1 MLNHCRIFALPS
13 SAILLFVSEIL
24 VAPCTFAEAAD
35 PTPDYTRQIRPLLA
49 NRCLGCHGA
58 DPKTRKAGLR
68 LDDLASATSKLE
80 SGSRAISPG
89 KPDTSE
95 LIARIA
101 TDDEFT
107 RMPPPESG
115 KPLSAEEQNLLKRWI
130 ADGAKYQR
138 HWAFDAPKQSALP
151 IKLSKPRWVRH
162 PIDRFV
168 MARLDHEGLQPAPEA
183 DRYTIIRR
191 LSLDLTGLPPSIDEV
206 DRFVADK
213 SPKAYENMVD
223 RLLESTAYG
232 ERWARVWLDLAR
244 YADSAGYAQDPAR
257 TIWRFRDWVIQSL
270 NANLPFDEFTVQQ
283 IAGDMLPNPTENQ
296 LLATAFHR
304 NTMTNSEGGT
314 DDEEFRNAAIVD
326 RVDTTMQVWMG
337 MTMGCA
343 RCHSHKFDPI
353 SQNEYFQFFA
363 ILNNTEDADRPN
375 ESPTLLTMTSEQDKQ
390 KAALQV
396 SISELEIELKKEAK
410 TQKTTPTKQAGP
422 LSVRFIRVELP
433 GKQVFLSLAEV
444 EVFVGKKNV
453 ARTGAA
459 TQISVDFNG
468 PAKLAIDGNTSGE
481 FAEAKSTTHT
491 AAGDNPWWEVDLG
504 KSQNVDRVQIWNRT
518 DGEVGVRLKN
528 FRVIALDEKR
538 RPLWVTTVAAPPS
551 PNVPLT
557 LPKKSEDLTA
567 KQQTELA
574 AYSNANSPEKSAA
587 QKRLAALKK
596 KLAGIKGIPTPIMRE
611 LLGDKRRTTRIQ
623 LRGNFK
629 VTAEV
634 VEPGVPSEFH
644 PLPDGAAANR
654 LTLAR
659 WLVDK
664 KNPLTARVVVNRYW
678 EQLFGIGIVETSEDF
693 GTQGELPSHPE
704 LLDYLAVELMKNGWD
719 VKQLIREIVS
729 SATYRQS
736 SRMTSELRE
745 RDPHN
750 RLLAHGPRFRLSA
763 EMIRDQS
770 LAVSGLLSRKMY
782 GPSVR
787 PPRPNLGLR
796 AAFGGSTDW
805 KPSPG
810 DDKFRRGLYTS
821 WRRTTPY
828 PSMATFDAPSREV
841 CTIRRIRTNT
851 PLQALVTLNDP
862 AFIEAAQALARR
874 MVSEGGQSAR
884 ERASYGFRLSLA
896 RSPSHAELD
905 VLVKLYE
912 QSLARFDK
920 DREQATALA
929 TTPIGP
935 LPKGMDAAELAAW
948 TVVSNILMNL
958 DEFVARP

>member
-1 MLNHCRIFALPS
+1 MLRHCRDIASPLGVALLFAVGILAAS
-13 SAILLFVSEIL
+13 SAI
-24 VAPCTFAEAAD
+24 THAAD

-49 NRCLGCHGA
+49 ERCFGCHGA

-68 LDDLASATSKLE
+68 LDDATGATSKLE

-89 KPDTSE
+89 KPDASE

-115 KPLSAEEQNLLKRWI
+115 KALSADEQNLLKQWI
-130 ADGAKYQR
+130 AGGAPYQR
-138 HWAFDAPKQSALP
+138 HWAFDAPQRPALP
-151 IKLSKPRWVRH
+151 EKLSNPQWVRH

-168 MARLDHEGLQPAPEA
+168 LARLDRERLQPAPEA
-183 DRYTIIRR
+183 DRYTIVRR
-191 LSLDLTGLPPSIDEV
+191 LSLDLTGLPTTIEEV
-206 DRFVADK
+206 DHFVSDT
-213 SPKAYENMVD
+213 SPRAYENLVD
-223 RLLESTAYG
+223 RLLDSTAYG

-257 TIWRFRDWVIQSL
+257 TIWRYRDWVIQAL
-270 NANLPFDEFTVQQ
+270 NANLPFDEFTIQQ

-314 DDEEFRNAAIVD
+314 DDEEFRNAAVVD
-326 RVDTTMQVWMG
+326 RVDTTLQVWMG
-337 MTMGCA
+337 FTMGCA
-343 RCHSHKFDPI
+343 RCHTHKYDPV
-353 SQNEYFQFFA
+353 SQEEYFRFFA
-363 ILNNTEDADRPN
+363 ILNNTEDADRGN
-375 ESPTLLTMTSEQDKQ
+375 ESPTLLTMTAELTKRKSM
-390 KAALQV
+390 LQANIV
-396 SISELEIELKKEAK
+396 QLEKELKKEAE
-410 TQKTTPTKQAGP
+410 TQQTAPTKRSGP
-422 LSVRFIRVELP
+422 LPVRFIRIELP
-433 GKQVFLSLAEV
+433 GKKVFLSLAEV
-444 EVFVGKKNV
+444 EVLVGEKNV
-453 ARTGAA
+453 ARTGTA
-459 TQISVDFNG
+459 TQISVDYNG

-491 AAGDNPWWEVDLG
+491 AVGDNPWWEVDLG

-518 DGEVGVRLKN
+518 DSEVGSRLKN

-538 RPLWVTTVAAPPS
+538 RPLWVTTVVAPPNPS
-551 PNVPLT
+551 VSLA

-567 KQQTELA
+567 KQQAELV
-574 AYSNANSPEKSAA
+574 AYANANSPERSVA

-596 KLAGIKGIPTPIMRE
+596 QLAGIKGVPTPIMRE
-611 LLGDKRRTTRIQ
+611 LQGDKRRTTRIQ

-629 VTAEV
+629 VTSDV
-634 VEPGVPSEFH
+634 VEPGVPGAFH
-644 PLPDGAAANR
+644 PLPEGAAANR
-654 LTLAR
+654 LTMAR
-659 WLVDK
+659 WLVDD
-664 KNPLTARVVVNRYW
+664 KNPLTARVVVNRHW
-678 EQLFGIGIVETSEDF
+678 EQLFGVGIVETSEDF

-704 LLDYLAVELMKNGWD
+704 LLDYLAVELMENGWD
-719 VKQLIREIVS
+719 IKQLIREIVS

-736 SRMTSELRE
+736 SRTTPQLSD

-770 LAVSGLLSRKMY
+770 LAVSGLLSCKMY

-810 DDKFRRGLYTS
+810 EDRFRRGLYTS

-862 AFIEAAQALARR
+862 AFVEAAQALARR
-874 MVSEGGQSAR
+874 MVTSGGETVR
-884 ERASYGFRLSLA
+884 DRAFYGFRLSLA
-896 RSPSHAELD
+896 RSPRDAELD
-905 VLVKLYE
+905 LLEKLYE
-912 QSLARFDK
+912 KSLARFDK
-920 DREQATALA
+920 EREQATLLA
-929 TTPIGP
+929 TIPLGP

-948 TVVSNILMNL
+948 TVVGNVLMNL